1 MLKSDLKS
9 EKDLIGSLKRGS
21 HQAFEELY
29 HQYKRSIYLNLFR
42 LVHQHEIAEEL
53 THDVFLKIWQVRRQL
68 DLNKSFPAFLR
79 KIAANLAVDYY
90 RRAALDKK
98 MQEDLIAAATE
109 HLRSLTEEIASS
121 ENQTRIHSAL
131 QKLPPRRREIFMLC
145 KLEGRSYA
153 EVANLFGISPG
164 TVNDHIVKATKFL
177 RSELTKFHPYSYPL
191 FLILLL

>member
-1 MLKSDLKS
+1 MIQTLESDLKGA
-9 EKDLIGSLKRGS
+9 KDLIGSLKRGS
-21 HQAFEELY
+21 HQTFEELN
-29 HQYKRSIYLNLFR
+29 HQYKRSSNLNLFR

-53 THDVFLKIWQVRRQL
+53 THDVIRKIWQVRRQL

-109 HLRSLTEEIASS
+109 HLGSLIEEIASS

-131 QKLPPRRREIFMLC
+131 QKLPPRRRE
-145 KLEGRSYA
+145 
-153 EVANLFGISPG
+153 
-164 TVNDHIVKATKFL
+164 
-177 RSELTKFHPYSYPL
+177 
-191 FLILLL
+191 